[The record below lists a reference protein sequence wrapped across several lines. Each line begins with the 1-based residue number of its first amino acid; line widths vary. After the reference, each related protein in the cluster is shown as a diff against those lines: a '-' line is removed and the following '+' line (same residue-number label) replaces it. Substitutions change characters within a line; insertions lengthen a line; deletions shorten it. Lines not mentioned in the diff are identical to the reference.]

1 VAAALLALTTGAAAS
16 DELDTA
22 GARVT
27 FGRAFVEGLDAAWYE
42 RIEIDATAQ
51 LFDADGEGPMVG
63 LLVGIDAWAG
73 ETDGFGFGFPTSLYV
88 GARSWLAGEPGD
100 EDGVAFFATGTV
112 GADCLIVD
120 NVRSET
126 GVGLLAPLLMT
137 QVGVDVSFLRLL
149 AEGGVQYRWQ
159 WGGEDRL
166 MYLLGGAL
174 GVQAEL

>member
-1 VAAALLALTTGAAAS
+1 MGLFSLSASATAS

-27 FGRAFVEGLDAAWYE
+27 FGRAFVEGIDAAWYE
-42 RIEIDATAQ
+42 RIELDATAQ
-51 LFDADGEGPMVG
+51 VVDLDGEGPMVG
-63 LLVGIDAWAG
+63 LLVGVDAWAG

-100 EDGVAFFATGTV
+100 ELAVAFFAAGAA
-112 GADCLIVD
+112 GADWLIVD
-120 NVRSET
+120 SVKSET
-126 GVGLLAPLLMT
+126 GVGIFAPLLMT
-137 QVGVDVSFLRLL
+137 QVGIDVSFVRLL
-149 AEGGVQYRWQ
+149 GEGGVQYRWQ